1 MSHRA
6 LDAAAIGTLT
16 KMLGGDA
23 ESLRELVGDLVTEV
37 SGRLAEAHAGIDTG
51 DATLTGRAAHTLK
64 SNALTFGALHMA
76 DLARQIETAARAG
89 DLGAAAGLLP
99 ALEHAWANVQ
109 PSLLEV
115 CEAA

>member
-1 MSHRA
+1 MSHSA

-16 KMLGGDA
+16 EMLGGDA
-23 ESLRELVGDLVTEV
+23 ESLRELVDDLVKEV
-37 SGRLAEAHAGIDTG
+37 PGRLAEAHAGIDTG

-89 DLGAAAGLLP
+89 DLGAAAELLP
-99 ALEHAWANVQ
+99 ALESAWADVQ
-109 PSLLEV
+109 PLLLEV
-115 CEAA
+115 CKAA